1 MTKNRR
7 RSLFVPHSVQW
18 DYLRLV
24 LIAMIAPTF
33 VATACLYYL
42 IWQTVAQEM
51 AIPELIAQV
60 LFPALKQVNQ
70 VVVIGLPITFALI
83 FFFAVK
89 LSHRLI
95 GPIYR
100 LERDLETMAETG
112 DVHRF
117 LRIRPHDHLHS
128 LVAKINRVLRKAREH
143 REH

>member
-1 MTKNRR
+1 MKTRR
-7 RSLFVPHSVQW
+7 RTYFVPHSVQW
-18 DYLRLV
+18 DYIRLV
-24 LIAMIAPTF
+24 LVAMIAPTF
-33 VATACLYYL
+33 LATACLYYL

-70 VVVIGLPITFALI
+70 IIIIGLPIVFGLI

-89 LSHRLI
+89 LSHRLV

-100 LERDLETMAETG
+100 LERDLETMSETG
-112 DVHRF
+112 DVNRF

-128 LVAKINRVLRKAREH
+128 LVAKINRVIRKARE
-143 REH
+143 E

>member
-1 MTKNRR
+1 MRTRR
-7 RSLFVPHSVQW
+7 KSLFVPHSVQW

-24 LIAMIAPTF
+24 LVAMIAPTF
-33 VATACLYYL
+33 LATACLYYL

-60 LFPALKQVNQ
+60 LFPALKQVNK
-70 VVVIGLPITFALI
+70 VIGIGLPIVFGLI

-89 LSHRLI
+89 LSHRLV

-100 LERDLETMAETG
+100 LEKDLEMMAETG
-112 DVHRF
+112 DVDRF

-128 LVAKINRVLRKAREH
+128 LVAKINRVLRRTRERREH
-143 REH
+143 

>member
-1 MTKNRR
+1 MKNRR

-24 LIAMIAPTF
+24 LIAMIVPAF
-33 VATACLYYL
+33 ISTACLYYL

-60 LFPALKQVNQ
+60 LFPALNQVNQ
-70 VVVIGLPITFALI
+70 VIIIGLPIVCTLI
-83 FFFAVK
+83 FFFAIH
-89 LSHRLI
+89 LSHRLV

-128 LVAKINRVLRKAREH
+128 LVAKINRVLRKAREYH
-143 REH
+143 GH

>member
-1 MTKNRR
+1 MKNRR
-7 RSLFVPHSVQW
+7 RTLLVPHSVQW

-24 LIAMIAPTF
+24 LVAMIAPTF
-33 VATACLYYL
+33 LATACLYYL

-70 VVVIGLPITFALI
+70 IIIIGLPIVCALI
-83 FFFAVK
+83 FFFAIQ
-89 LSHRLI
+89 LSHRLV

-112 DVHRF
+112 DIHRF

-128 LVAKINRVLRKAREH
+128 LVAKINRALRKAGEH
-143 REH
+143 YK